1 MYVSDNT
8 EMDKDTAF
16 GGKPPLPKKKTPISG
31 KRLKTQSGGS
41 VYDGNLAG
49 DRGAVVLYTWKVS
62 VGCNFRDFLSRQ
74 PQGISR
80 QFFLGT

>member
-1 MYVSDNT
+1 MSDNT

-49 DRGAVVLYTWKVS
+49 DRDAVVPPAGGEGFGV
-62 VGCNFRDFLSRQ
+62 F
-74 PQGISR
+74 P
-80 QFFLGT
+80 GTQKRSQVVMTRLDDSPRG